1 MLGEDV
7 FGKLHCQ
14 VDDEKA
20 IDSEKVIDNSS
31 LFGDLIVKDPE
42 KEKKTYPSETGK
54 RIQFP
59 Q

>member
-1 MLGEDV
+1 MLG
-7 FGKLHCQ
+7 
-14 VDDEKA
+14 EKA